1 MTREFK
7 VSKFRCYAISFI
19 TFLAALSCGILLF
32 LYAGNPKKNID
43 IIFCGV
49 ICLFSSYQ
57 CLKFLQFGNQ
67 KKSILSITPQGI
79 IDNLCKYGFIHYSE
93 IINIELI
100 TYKNNKMIEINVY
113 DLSNILQRLSKFQQF
128 YKKIDK
134 PLFGNHIRIPTF
146 IFQDDPKEIV
156 NILRNALNEYQHQT
170 K

>member
-7 VSKFRCYAISFI
+7 VSKSRCSEIIRIMLPCVLCSGILTIHYADKDPLR
-19 TFLAALSCGILLF
+19 TAFLAVILLYS
-32 LYAGNPKKNID
+32 LYLCIKYIQIRNCNKP
-43 IIFCGV
+43 
-49 ICLFSSYQ
+49 L
-57 CLKFLQFGNQ
+57 
-67 KKSILSITPQGI
+67 LSITPQGI